1 METAVLVVAGW
12 TSGINAYL
20 TVLLLGLT
28 GRLGWVEVPESLT
41 RPWVLVVCG
50 VLFALEFVA
59 DKLPV
64 FDSVWDLTHSLV
76 RPAVGTAIGVATA
89 AAPGAEID
97 LPVAVAIGGGLA
109 LVAHLSKSTTRLA
122 LNVSP
127 EPASNVAASLTEDAT
142 VTGLVALAVAYPVI
156 AAVATLA
163 AMVVFAVAALT
174 LVTLARRGLRL
185 LRQQVKGARV
195 ESPG

>member
-20 TVLLLGLT
+20 TVVLLGLA
-28 GRLGWVEVPESLT
+28 GRLGWVDVPESLT
-41 RPWVLVVCG
+41 RPWVLAVCG

-64 FDSVWDLTHSLV
+64 FDSVWDVAHGLV

-89 AAPGAEID
+89 AAPGADID

-109 LVAHLSKSTTRLA
+109 LVAHLSKATTRLA

-156 AAVATLA
+156 AAVATLT

-174 LVTLARRGLRL
+174 LVTLAGRGLRL

-195 ESPG
+195 ERPG